1 MDEGEEV
8 TNLRAKLDKEV
19 SKLYFLATDTI

>member
-8 TNLRAKLDKEV
+8 TNLRAKLDKEA
-19 SKLYFLATDTI
+19 SKLCFLATDTI